1 MLQMSSISPGLDFDS
16 AWPLLERAVQMGDG
30 IQKEE
35 VRQALHTGEFS
46 FFSRENSAAIVAAD
60 GDTLRI
66 GLAGGD
72 IYELLEIETEIEIYA
87 RSEGFERLE
96 IMGRPGWERVL
107 EGYEKV
113 AVLLRKEL

>member
-1 MLQMSSISPGLDFDS
+1 
-16 AWPLLERAVQMGDG
+16 MGDG

-72 IYELLEIETEIEIYA
+72 IYELLEFEIYA
-87 RSEGFERLE
+87 RAEGFERLE

-113 AVLLRKEL
+113 AVLMRKEL

>member
-1 MLQMSSISPGLDFDS
+1 
-16 AWPLLERAVQMGDG
+16 MGDG

-35 VRQALHTGEFS
+35 VRQALHSGEFS

-87 RSEGFERLE
+87 RAEGFERLE

-113 AVLLRKEL
+113 AVLMRKEL

>member
-1 MLQMSSISPGLDFDS
+1 
-16 AWPLLERAVQMGDG
+16 MGDG

-35 VRQALHTGEFS
+35 VRQALHSGEFS
-46 FFSRENSAAIVAAD
+46 FFSRGNSAAIAAAD
-60 GDTLRI
+60 GNTLRI

-72 IYELLEIETEIEIYA
+72 IYELLEIESEIEIYA
-87 RSEGFERLE
+87 KAEGFERLE

-113 AVLLRKEL
+113 AVLMRKEL